1 MGRDFTP
8 AERFLANKESGFE
21 VYLQN
26 LEFQVGD
33 SKGRMYTE
41 EEQAIR
47 LRYKI
52 CAVAMSGFFLSLY
65 RHYPEEDRH
74 RVFEKLE
81 KMIGDMEAACLKGKT
96 AFFQCDVPET
106 MKDWFLGRLDKS
118 FHYCE
123 QNDQM
128 FKEWVMENVK

>member
-8 AERFLANKESGFE
+8 AERFLANKESGFD

-26 LEFQVGD
+26 LEFQVGE
-33 SKGRMYTE
+33 SKGRMYTD

-47 LRYKI
+47 LRYRN

-65 RHYPEEDRH
+65 RHYPEKERA
-74 RVFEKLE
+74 RVFERLE
-81 KMIGDMEAACLKGKT
+81 KMIGDMEAAFMKGKT
-96 AFFQCDVPET
+96 AFFQCDIPQT

-123 QNDQM
+123 PNDQM
-128 FKEWVMENVK
+128 FFEWVTENIK